1 MTAVLDIA
9 LDDVTDDAIGLVSHG
24 HKYTFALIALY
35 KRLLQMPIKDG
46 ERFRLLQ
53 ELNSMTG
60 HEISPAGL
68 ALVDP
73 ASDPELAIIDQ
84 ANQAD
89 VGNDK
94 RSIASFDILS
104 SSRVFRVLL
113 KLNSGMRAAVM
124 IGHKHSRN
132 AAVDHVSPAA
142 TSSPNRSVDKPVER
156 PKPMEPPPGYSWVQP
171 PWSHPMTP

>member
-84 ANQAD
+84 QT
-89 VGNDK
+89 
-94 RSIASFDILS
+94 RPM
-104 SSRVFRVLL
+104 
-113 KLNSGMRAAVM
+113 SGMTSEASRLLTSFRARAC
-124 IGHKHSRN
+124 S
-132 AAVDHVSPAA
+132 AFC
-142 TSSPNRSVDKPVER
+142 
-156 PKPMEPPPGYSWVQP
+156 
-171 PWSHPMTP
+171 

>member
-124 IGHKHSRN
+124 IGHNIRGTLLLTMCRRRQRVLPIDRWTNPSSGRSRW
-132 AAVDHVSPAA
+132 SRRPA
-142 TSSPNRSVDKPVER
+142 TVGCSRLGRIP
-156 PKPMEPPPGYSWVQP
+156 
-171 PWSHPMTP
+171 